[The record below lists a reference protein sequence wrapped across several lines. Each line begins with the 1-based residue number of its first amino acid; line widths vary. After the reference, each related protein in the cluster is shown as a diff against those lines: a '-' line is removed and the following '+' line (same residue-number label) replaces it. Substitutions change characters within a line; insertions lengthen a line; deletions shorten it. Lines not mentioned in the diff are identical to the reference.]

1 MYKPGGTIAE
11 ALNRIHKKQYVLPAI
26 QREFVWKPQQIERL
40 FDSLMQGY
48 PFGTFL
54 FWHVESTTSSK
65 FKFYDFV
72 LNYHQRDAAHCPELA
87 IQHNQAVTAVL
98 DGQQRLTAL
107 NIGLRGSMA
116 MKIPY
121 KWWNSPEAFPR
132 KTLCLNLLAPTEP
145 DEDGARYNFCFLD
158 DEQAQRKDDALW
170 FKVPGILGM
179 QAGPEM
185 LSWLIKQG
193 LEGDML
199 NQAFDI
205 LHTLY
210 NVVHNKPLINYYEE
224 EAQDIERVLNI
235 FIRLNSGGTVLSYS
249 DLLLSVAV
257 AQWKHLDAR
266 AEIHRLVDELNK
278 IGTGFALSQDFVLKA
293 GLMLAGISS
302 VGFKVENFT
311 AENMGL
317 LEANWPDIRSALIRT
332 VELAASFGMNG
343 QTLRADSALLP
354 IAYYLYNR
362 KVPANYVTA
371 GQFSH
376 DRETIRQWLIRS
388 LLKASGIWGSG
399 LDTLLTAL
407 RETIKQSNSDIFPVA
422 TLMDVMRTRGKSLRF
437 DPVEIE
443 DMLEMNYGDKRM
455 FPLLSLLFPFVDL
468 RNQFHIDHIFP
479 ISRFSKV
486 KLRQAAIP
494 PEQHD
499 ELYKKAN
506 SLPNLQLL
514 EGAANIEKQ
523 AALPADWLRDR
534 FKSED
539 GALNYQS
546 IHALGQV
553 PTDINGFEAF
563 YEVRRAVL
571 QDKLLELLVDEM
583 SPANPIAVQPSK
595 AEVGDDEP
603 QTLIAHLGLN
613 GGRVGGPA

>member
-54 FWHVESTTSSK
+54 FWHVEPTTSGK

-132 KTLCLNLLAPTEP
+132 KTLCLNLLASTESN
-145 DEDGARYNFCFLD
+145 EDGARYDFRFLD
-158 DEQAQRKDDALW
+158 DEQIQRIDDALW
-170 FKVPGILGM
+170 FKVPGVLGM

-185 LSWLIKQG
+185 LSWLTKHG
-193 LEGDML
+193 LQGDML
-199 NQAFDI
+199 NRAFDI
-205 LHTLY
+205 LHTLH

-257 AQWKHLDAR
+257 AQWKQLDAR

-278 IGTGFALSQDFVLKA
+278 IGTGFTLSQDFVLKA

-311 AENMGL
+311 AENMAL
-317 LEANWPDIRSALIRT
+317 LEANWPDVRTALLRT

-354 IAYYLYNR
+354 IAYYLYHR

-371 GQFSH
+371 GQFYH

-407 RETIKQSNSDIFPVA
+407 REAIKQSNSDIFPVI
-422 TLMDVMRTRGKSLRF
+422 TLMDVMRARGKSLRF

-443 DMLEMNYGDKRM
+443 DMLEITYGDKRI
-455 FPLLSLLFPFVDL
+455 FPLLSLLFSFVDL

-479 ISRFSKV
+479 ISRFSKG
-486 KLRQAAIP
+486 KLRQAGIP
-494 PEQHD
+494 PEQQD

-523 AALPADWLRDR
+523 AALPAEWLRDR
-534 FKSED
+534 FRSED

-546 IHALGQV
+546 IHELGQL
-553 PTDINGFEAF
+553 PTDIHGFEAF
-563 YEVRRAVL
+563 YAVRRAAL
-571 QDKLLELLVDEM
+571 QDKLLKLLVDEEP
-583 SPANPIAVQPSK
+583 PANPIGAGSSK
-595 AEVGDDEP
+595 AAVG
-603 QTLIAHLGLN
+603 
-613 GGRVGGPA
+613 